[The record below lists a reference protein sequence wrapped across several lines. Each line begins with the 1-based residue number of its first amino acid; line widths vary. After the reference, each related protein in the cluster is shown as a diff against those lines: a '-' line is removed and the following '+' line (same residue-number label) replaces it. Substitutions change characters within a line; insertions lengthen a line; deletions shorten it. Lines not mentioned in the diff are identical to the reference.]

1 VVYIKPD
8 NLKHHER
15 VRKQSS
21 VYFARRRTE
30 NGMDVI
36 HAADVWFQKLPLLKA
51 VVLDSAPRTDDGP
64 RADENDWERI
74 VYSIKIFG
82 EITEEELAGL
92 QTGHSTSGY
101 GTTRYYVNG
110 QLHRDGDL
118 PAVVNVRDGLE
129 EWWFHGVQHRDGGL
143 PAVVGTPSTYL
154 PAYRQEHREEW
165 WVHGVHEQ
173 GEDLP
178 ATVVRK
184 SVAMLQNSSI
194 SVLKWWFQG
203 SVLHRDGDEP
213 ASVEETDGVVVH
225 QEWWRHGQ
233 RHRDVGPAYITVQR
247 LSIRGE
253 QHWYANNKL
262 HRGDGLPAKI
272 AGVSQEQPNGTL
284 SEWFWHGA
292 KMCDLVHHVVGLGVV
307 RSVISWFT
315 ASLSYG
321 RDGYPVK
328 IADWDRVH
336 NTRLYY
342 PITPLGPFR
351 ELEVLLPLRLQD
363 GTLLENQ
370 EFAYEITAHAR
381 WDRRAAAVWVVSNTA
396 GIRKLPE
403 GVVAFL

>member
-1 VVYIKPD
+1 MELDVVYIKPD
-8 NLKHHER
+8 ELKHHER

-21 VYFARRRTE
+21 VYFARKRTQD
-30 NGMDVI
+30 GMDVI
-36 HAADVWFQKLPLLKA
+36 YAADVWFQKLPLLKA

-74 VYSIKIFG
+74 VYSIKIVG
-82 EITEEELAGL
+82 EVTEEELAGL

-118 PAVVNVRDGLE
+118 PAVINVRDGLE
-129 EWWFHGVQHRDGGL
+129 EWWFNGVQHRDGGL
-143 PAVVGTPSTYL
+143 PALVGAPSTYL

-165 WVHGVHEQ
+165 WVHGVHER
-173 GEDLP
+173 GEDLS

-184 SVAMLQNSSI
+184 SVVDGIANSVSK
-194 SVLKWWFQG
+194 LWCQG
-203 SVLHRDGDEP
+203 GVLHRDGDQP
-213 ASVEETDGVVVH
+213 ALVTETNGVVVH

-233 RHRDVGPAYITVQR
+233 RHRDAGPAFITVER

-253 QHWYANNKL
+253 QHWYANNKF

-272 AGVSQEQPNGTL
+272 AGVSSQVPNGT
-284 SEWFWHGA
+284 SVEWFWHGA
-292 KMCDLVHHVVGLGVV
+292 KMCDLVHYTGGPGPA
-307 RSVISWFT
+307 RSAISWFT
-315 ASLSYG
+315 AGLFYG
-321 RDGYPVK
+321 VLK

-336 NTRLYY
+336 LTRLYY
-342 PITPLGPFR
+342 PTTPLGPFR
-351 ELEVLLPLRLQD
+351 ELEVLLPLRLED
-363 GTLLENQ
+363 RTLLENQ

-381 WDRRAAAVWVVSNTA
+381 WDRRAAAVWVVLAA

-403 GVVAFL
+403 GVIAFL